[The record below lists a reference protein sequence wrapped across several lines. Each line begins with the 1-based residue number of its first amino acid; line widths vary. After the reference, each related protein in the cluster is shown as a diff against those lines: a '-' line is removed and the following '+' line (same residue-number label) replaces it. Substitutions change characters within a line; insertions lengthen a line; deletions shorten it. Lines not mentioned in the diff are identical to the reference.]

1 MDFVPLTII
10 TTGAARVINP
20 EEIVFRNNGPL

>member
-1 MDFVPLTII
+1 MDFVPLTTI

-20 EEIVFRNNGPL
+20 EEVEFRNNGSL